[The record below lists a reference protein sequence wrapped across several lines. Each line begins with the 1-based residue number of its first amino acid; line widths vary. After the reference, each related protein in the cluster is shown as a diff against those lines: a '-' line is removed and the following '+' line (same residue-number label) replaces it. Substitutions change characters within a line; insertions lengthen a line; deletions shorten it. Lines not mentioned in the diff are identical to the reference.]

1 MAKCPKCSTRK
12 GKRYC
17 PALTTEICSLCC
29 AEHRLQTIAC
39 PQDCPHLASE
49 FYQQGRRRDRAASE
63 GRRFG
68 EALNEMFEDGDR
80 RQLAFILQADVF
92 YFAERN
98 GEVTNGNVLEALQ
111 HVEGSLGTIVTAG
124 SPPHPLAAF
133 LAERI
138 ERGVPQTE
146 LRSRLNDEEV
156 VRVVRAIARH
166 VGQVGKGDST
176 EYLAEIRAFFG
187 ALDFVADLD
196 YDPSEG
202 DPNEGETATPDEPKR
217 SAGGLILP

>member
-1 MAKCPKCSTRK
+1 MAKCPQCSTRK

-17 PALTTEICSLCC
+17 PALATEICSLCC

-63 GRRFG
+63 GRRFAD
-68 EALNEMFEDGDR
+68 ALNEMFEDGDR

-92 YFAERN
+92 YFARQN
-98 GEVTNGNVLEALQ
+98 GDVTNAVVLEAFQ
-111 HVEGSLGTIVTAG
+111 HVEGLMGTIVTSG
-124 SPPHPLAAF
+124 SPPHLLAAF

-138 ERGVPQTE
+138 ERGVPHTE

-156 VRVVRAIARH
+156 LRVVRAITRH
-166 VGQVGKGDST
+166 VNHLGVSDGT
-176 EYLAEIRAFFG
+176 EYLTEIRAFFS

-202 DPNEGETATPDEPKR
+202 QTDDAPDEPKR
-217 SAGGLILP
+217 SSGGLILP